1 MAFFWFCFSTFF
13 CPRDFSTDLVDE
25 NTEGAK
31 MASVVKRAFINCPE
45 NGTSGSVVWFP
56 GTDDKSIYHSFC
68 AACKIDPSESVTFV
82 EDKQT
87 SSEKVRRKCVVF

>member
-1 MAFFWFCFSTFF
+1 
-13 CPRDFSTDLVDE
+13 
-25 NTEGAK
+25 
-31 MASVVKRAFINCPE
+31 MASVVKRAFIKCPE

-87 SSEKVRRKCVVF
+87 SSEKVRRKCAVF